1 MITIEE
7 CKVNKRQFYKMV
19 AGLVIPMALQNL
31 INVGVASADVIMLG
45 RVGET
50 ALSASSLAGQVF
62 FVMTLILFGLTSG
75 ASVLSAQY
83 WGKKDRQTIEKILG
97 ISLRTGIMVGLFFT
111 ALVRIN
117 PVFVMRLFST
127 EEAVIVEGVKYL
139 RVISLSY
146 ILSAITIVYFNVIRS
161 VEKVLVATV
170 TYALSLAVNIVLNA
184 IFIFGL
190 LGAPKLGIT
199 GAALGT
205 LAARLVE
212 LSIMVFYDRK
222 INDVLK
228 IRLKYLWMPEK
239 TLMKDFMRY
248 AFPVIVNELLWGLGM
263 AVVASVIGHMG
274 QSAVAANSVA
284 QVSRQLALVIA
295 FGVSGATA
303 IILGKTIGENKKELA
318 KAYAT
323 LLLKASLAVGLIG
336 SVVILTISPLAR
348 QYMSLTDRAVEYLRI
363 MMYVMSFYCLLQSLC
378 CNLVVGILRSGG
390 DTKVG
395 LLIDVSFMWTCSILF
410 GSIAAFVWHFPVP
423 VVYMILMCDELLK
436 LPAAYLRYRSYK
448 WLHNVTR

>member
-62 FVMTLILFGLTSG
+62 FVMALILFGLTSG

-97 ISLRTGIMVGLFFT
+97 ISLRTGIMVGIFFT
-111 ALVRIN
+111 AIVRIN

-127 EEAVIVEGVKYL
+127 EEAVIGEGVKYL

-170 TYALSLAVNIVLNA
+170 TYALSLSVNIVLNA

-190 LGAPKLGIT
+190 FGAPKLGIT

-212 LSIMVFYDRK
+212 LFIMAFYDRK

-228 IRLKYLWMPEK
+228 IRLKYLWLPEK
-239 TLMKDFMRY
+239 SLMKDFMRY

-263 AVVASVIGHMG
+263 AVMASVIGHMG
-274 QSAVAANSVA
+274 QSAVAANSVV
-284 QVSRQLALVIA
+284 QVSRQLAMVIS

-323 LLLKASLAVGLIG
+323 LLLKASLVVGLIG
-336 SVVILTISPLAR
+336 SAVILAISPLAR

-363 MMYVMSFYCLLQSLC
+363 MMYIMSFYCLLQSLC

-395 LLIDVSFMWTCSILF
+395 LFIDVSFMWTCSILF
-410 GSIAAFVWHFPVP
+410 GSLAAFIWHFPVP

-436 LPAAYLRYRSYK
+436 LPAAYWRYRSYK
-448 WLHNVTR
+448 WLHNITR